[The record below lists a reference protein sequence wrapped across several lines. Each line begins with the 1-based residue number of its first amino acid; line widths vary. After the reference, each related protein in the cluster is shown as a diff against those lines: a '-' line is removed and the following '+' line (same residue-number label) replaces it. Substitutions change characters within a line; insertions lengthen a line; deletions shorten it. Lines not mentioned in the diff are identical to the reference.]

1 MLGAGKLRAWDASA
15 VRHHHAGKLGAE
27 PNGMPKL
34 RLLETGPAYRFANCA
49 IESVPKVAA
58 GVAAGPGPPPCFN
71 SCERRHA

>member
-34 RLLETGPAYRFANCA
+34 RLLETGPAYRFATGRMNLCRKLQLA
-49 IESVPKVAA
+49 SR
-58 GVAAGPGPPPCFN
+58 PGQDRHNSFN
-71 SCERRHA
+71 SWERRRV

>member
-15 VRHHHAGKLGAE
+15 VQDHHASKLGAQ

-34 RLLETGPAYRFANCA
+34 RSLETGPAYRFANWA

-58 GVAAGPGPPPCFN
+58 GVAAGLGPRQCFD
-71 SCERRHA
+71 SRERRRV